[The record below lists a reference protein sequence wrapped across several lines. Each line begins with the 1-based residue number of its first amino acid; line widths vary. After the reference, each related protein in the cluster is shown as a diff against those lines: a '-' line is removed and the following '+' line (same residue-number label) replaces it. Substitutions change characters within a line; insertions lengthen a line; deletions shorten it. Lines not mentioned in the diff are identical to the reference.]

1 MSSINSFE
9 TDMRKLRRK
18 RKTKRTIKNLLF
30 IFSVILVAGI
40 IYITQDKWIG
50 YLDGILE
57 RAQPN
62 ASFGEASIA
71 SGNYPIDISK
81 KTNTEIGTIHNGWS
95 LFADTEFYVYDHSG
109 DISFSVQASY
119 SNPIITSA
127 EKRTLIYDLG
137 GYNFMV
143 CSSKK
148 QVFSKKLTDQI
159 LLGAVGED
167 GSVAIVT
174 STDKYASYLTVYDR
188 NGSETFHWADGNM
201 ITAVALNS
209 SGKGCL
215 VSSSYAMEGD
225 YNSCVTM
232 LDFSS
237 TEVKLKTSPVKSL
250 AFALGYCDNDR
261 FWLLADDALYRFS
274 LDGEVTLKRE
284 FDFDLVSYSLS
295 GSTCALVFEN
305 VGVNST
311 NILIATAF
319 HDDVTQL
326 VADDN
331 VNHIHVS
338 RDTVYYNTDSKLYAL
353 SSKGESLA
361 TTELDE
367 KYRSFAV
374 LNDSVYLLGYRHIQ
388 RLDFVH

>member
-18 RKTKRTIKNLLF
+18 RKTKRTVKNLLF
-30 IFSVILVAGI
+30 IFSVILIAGI
-40 IYITQDKWIG
+40 IYVTQDKWIG

-57 RAQPN
+57 RAQVNTP
-62 ASFGEASIA
+62 FGEAEIA

-95 LFADTEFYVYDHSG
+95 LFADTDFYVYDHSG

-127 EKRTLIYDLG
+127 QKRTLIYDLG

-174 STDKYASYLTVYDR
+174 STDKYASYLTIYDR
-188 NGSETFHWADGNM
+188 NGSEVFHWADGNM
-201 ITAVALNS
+201 ITAVALDS

-215 VSSSYAMEGD
+215 VSSTYAFEGD
-225 YNSCVTM
+225 YRSSVTM

-237 TEVKLKTSPVKSL
+237 TDIKLKTQPVKSL
-250 AFALGYCDNDR
+250 TFALGYCDNDR
-261 FWLLADDALYRFS
+261 FWLLSDDALYRFS
-274 LDGEVTLKRE
+274 LDGEVTLKYNYE
-284 FDFDLVSYSLS
+284 FDLVSYSLN
-295 GSTCALVFEN
+295 GGICALIFEN
-305 VGVNST
+305 IGSNHST
-311 NILIATAF
+311 IVTATAYS
-319 HDDVTQL
+319 DDVTQI
-326 VADDN
+326 VSDN
-331 VNHIHVS
+331 AVNHVLVS
-338 RDTVYYNTDSKLYAL
+338 DNTVYYNTDSKLYAL

-361 TTELDE
+361 TIDLDE

-374 LNDSVYLLGYRHIQ
+374 LNDSVYLLGYRHVQ